1 MTENRNGLIVDVELT
16 TAHGRAERDAALAM
30 AERSLT
36 PGATLGADKGYD
48 AKHFV
53 EGLCELGVVPHVA
66 RRAKHSAIPEG
77 WRRRPATR

>member
-53 EGLCELGVVPHVA
+53 GRAIGWP
-66 RRAKHSAIPEG
+66 RRAGPRALLPRVG
-77 WRRRPATR
+77 L